1 MIIRILFL
9 LFSFLVLVNLLIIT
23 LSYILNVNIYQK
35 YGKQL
40 LIIFGSFVLLVA
52 AFFVAAALIGL
63 I

>member
-9 LFSFLVLVNLLIIT
+9 LLSFLVLVNLLIIT
-23 LSYILNVNIYQK
+23 MSYILNVNIYQK

-40 LIIFGSFVLLVA
+40 FIIFGGFVLLVA

>member
-9 LFSFLVLVNLLIIT
+9 LLSFLVLVNLLIIT
-23 LSYILNVNIYQK
+23 MSYILNVNIYQK

-52 AFFVAAALIGL
+52 AFFVAVALIGL